1 VERKG
6 AAEVDAKTP
15 GCDVG
20 ELHRSDNL
28 RRFAVV
34 EGQVEIQSVGH
45 DITARIRAEDKMD
58 RLLEQMD
65 QRRKELEDLTCALER
80 ERSILLAIMENA
92 GAHLAYMDL
101 QFIILRASAGFA
113 RCAEYDQDELIGRSY
128 FDLFPGSENRALFQ
142 RSIDTGRPIR
152 LFARPFEC
160 SDGHDSS
167 DEPGNKAYYDWSM
180 IPVKDS
186 GGDVRG
192 LVLSL
197 VDVTEQRQMMDAIC
211 SAHNGL
217 EKKVDERAADLL
229 KANISLQAEIA
240 DRISAE
246 DELRNKREQLKAI
259 TEHAPFGMAL
269 IDKDGT
275 FRYINSKF
283 NELFGYDLD
292 EIPKGREWFNK
303 AYPDPEYRQ
312 RAISAWIEDAKD
324 KSSNTKVPRTF
335 NVTCKNGTKKTI
347 RFIFVKLDDDE
358 NLLACEDITEQRHAE
373 RNLRMAHQQLHDII
387 DFLPDATF
395 VIDKDHRVIA
405 WNRAIEEMT
414 GLSKQEMIGLGDYAY
429 SLPFYGVSRPIL
441 IDLIGTRNEEIEAKY
456 QFLVR
461 KGPAI
466 YGEAHVPN
474 LHDGAEAVLWC
485 KASPLLDS
493 EGNIVGAIESIRDIT
508 ERKRSEEALGE
519 INEKLQALI
528 QASPLAILTCSSE
541 GEVLSWNAA
550 AERIF
555 GWKETETI
563 GGILPIVPEDK
574 MHESRALFEIVLQGK
589 MFTGVEL
596 QRKRKDGALIDISF
610 SSAPIKDAN
619 GRIRGIMAVMDD
631 ITKRKVAERSLRD
644 NLNFL
649 QRLMDT
655 IPSPISYKDKNG
667 RFEGCNLAFE
677 RLVGVSKGDIIEKTV
692 YDLFPKEQADRCYT
706 SDAALLRK
714 PGIKIRETTLQLK
727 DGRRVNAIS
736 NKATYADG
744 DGNLG
749 GIVDVIIDITERKEA
764 EEELKKAKETAEAAA
779 RVKSE
784 FLANMSH
791 EIRTPLNAVIGMTGI
806 LLDAKLTAEQ
816 KDCIETIRSSGDTLL
831 AIINDILDFSKIES
845 GKMELECQ
853 PFDLHCCIEESLDL
867 NAARAAEKGLNLA
880 YTINELRPQRIFGDI
895 TRLRQILVNLI
906 NNAVKFTEVGE
917 VVVKAIASSNAD
929 EIHFSVKDSGIGIS
943 PNRVDR
949 LFRSFSQVDTS
960 TSRKYGGT
968 GLGLAISKRLVE
980 LMGGRIW
987 VDSQFGKGSTFHF
1000 TVPAKPAFAGPMP
1013 YQLSSQPHLKGKRLL
1028 VVDGN
1033 ETNLGIME
1041 QMARSWS
1048 MQPFTASTVM
1058 GAVELAST
1066 EELDLAILGTGVY
1079 GTDPIALAR
1088 HIREFKENL
1097 PVILLTS
1104 IGWKKSDDCGNFA
1117 GFLTKPIKPSQVH
1130 DVLLGIFDKNGIV
1143 DVGVQRREHDVGH
1156 HLRILLAEDNMVN
1169 QKVALRMLKK
1179 LGCRADLAANG
1190 LEVLQALENLS
1201 YDVVLMDVQMPEMDG
1216 LEATYAIRRRW
1227 PKRQIRIIALTA
1239 YAMEGDRERCIEA
1252 GMNGYISK
1260 PVQIEELAEALRKCC
1275 LSDDVHRGID
1285 IPSGTK
1291 EASNENTG
1299 ISDRP

>member
-1 VERKG
+1 
-6 AAEVDAKTP
+6 
-15 GCDVG
+15 
-20 ELHRSDNL
+20 L
-28 RRFAVV
+28 
-34 EGQVEIQSVGH
+34 
-45 DITARIRAEDKMD
+45 
-58 RLLEQMD
+58 
-65 QRRKELEDLTCALER
+65 
-80 ERSILLAIMENA
+80 
-92 GAHLAYMDL
+92 
-101 QFIILRASAGFA
+101 
-113 RCAEYDQDELIGRSY
+113 
-128 FDLFPGSENRALFQ
+128 
-142 RSIDTGRPIR
+142 IDTGRPIR
-152 LFARPFEC
+152 LFARPLEF
-160 SDGHDSS
+160 SDRHDNS
-167 DEPGNKAYYDWSM
+167 DRPGKKVYYDWSLM
-180 IPVKDS
+180 PVKDS

-211 SAHNGL
+211 SAHSGL
-217 EKKVDERAADLL
+217 EKEVDERAADLL

-240 DRISAE
+240 DRIKAE
-246 DELRNKREQLKAI
+246 DELRNKRERLRAI

-275 FRYINSKF
+275 FRYINKKF
-283 NELFGYDLD
+283 NELFGYDLG
-292 EIPKGREWFNK
+292 EIPKGQEWFNK

-312 RAISAWIEDAKD
+312 KVIAAWIEDVKD
-324 KSSNTKVPRTF
+324 RGPSTNHPRTF
-335 NVTCKNGTKKTI
+335 KVACKDGTQKTI
-347 RFIFVKLDDDE
+347 RFIFVKLDADE
-358 NLLACEDITEQRHAE
+358 SLLACEDITERRHAE
-373 RNLRMAHQQLHDII
+373 RNLRIAHQQLHDII

-395 VIDKDHRVIA
+395 VIDKDHKVIA

-414 GLSKQEMIGLGDYAY
+414 GLCKQEMIGVGDYAY

-456 QFLVR
+456 QYLER

-474 LHDGAEAVLWC
+474 LHDGAGAVLWC
-485 KASPLLDS
+485 KAFPLLDS
-493 EGNIVGAIESIRDIT
+493 KGNIVGAIESIRDIT

-528 QASPLAILTCSSE
+528 QASPLAILTCSPE

-555 GWKETETI
+555 GWTEAETI
-563 GGILPIVPEDK
+563 GGMLSMVPEDK
-574 MHESRALFEIVLQGK
+574 MNESRALFEIVLQGK

-596 QRKRKDGALIDISF
+596 QRKRKDGTLIDISF
-610 SSAPIKDAN
+610 SSAPIKDAK

-631 ITKRKVAERSLRD
+631 ITKRKADERSLRE

-655 IPSPISYKDKNG
+655 IPSPICYKDKNG

-677 RLVGVSKGDIIEKTV
+677 RLVGMSKEDIIEKTA
-692 YDLFPKEQADRCYT
+692 YDLFPKEQADRCCA
-706 SDAALLRK
+706 SDAALLRE
-714 PGIKIRETTLQLK
+714 PGIKIRETTLELK
-727 DGRRVNAIS
+727 DCRRVNAIS

-845 GKMELECQ
+845 GKIELECR
-853 PFDLHCCIEESLDL
+853 PFDLQCCIEESLDL

-880 YTINELRPQRIFGDI
+880 YIIDEFLPKVIFGDI

-906 NNAVKFTEVGE
+906 NNVVKFTEVGE
-917 VVVKAIASSNAD
+917 VIVAVTAASNAD

-943 PNRVDR
+943 RDQADR

-987 VDSQFGKGSTFHF
+987 ADSQAGKGSTFHF
-1000 TVPAKPAFAGPMP
+1000 TVPAKPAFARPMP
-1013 YQLSSQPHLKGKRLL
+1013 YHLPSQPRLAGRRLL

-1033 ETNLGIME
+1033 ETNISIME

-1058 GAVELAST
+1058 GAVEMAST
-1066 EELDLAILGTGVY
+1066 EELDLAIIGTGIY

-1088 HIREFKENL
+1088 QIREFKEEL
-1097 PVILLTS
+1097 PVVLLTS
-1104 IGWKKSDDCGNFA
+1104 IGWKKSDDCGQFA
-1117 GFLTKPIKPSQVH
+1117 GFLTKPIKPLQVY
-1130 DVLLGIFDKNGIV
+1130 DVLLGIFDKKGAL
-1143 DVGVQRREHDVGH
+1143 DVGVQRMEHDDEDH
-1156 HLRILLAEDNMVN
+1156 HLRILLAEDNLVN

-1179 LGCRADLAANG
+1179 LGYRADLAANG
-1190 LEVLQALENLS
+1190 LEVLQALENLP

-1227 PKRQIRIIALTA
+1227 PKRQTKIIAITA
-1239 YAMEGDRERCIEA
+1239 YAMEGDREKCIEA

-1260 PVQIEELAEALRKCC
+1260 PVQIKELAEALRKCR

-1285 IPSGTK
+1285 ISSGIK
-1291 EASNENTG
+1291 ETSNEDTG